1 MKMRGYDPIVMWSIR
16 DARTGDH
23 RALNEVFRR
32 SSLSNAGERELL
44 LAHPEVLS
52 LTDDELA
59 AGLTR
64 VAVLKRVIVGFTQ
77 LGVHGDRLELVGLF
91 VEPDH
96 MRRGIGRD
104 LVLDAAAIA
113 RTRALDGIEVTAN
126 DHAMGFYVRL
136 GFVDIGT
143 EVTPLGVTAKRMR
156 RAVPA

>member
-1 MKMRGYDPIVMWSIR
+1 
-16 DARTGDH
+16 
-23 RALNEVFRR
+23 
-32 SSLSNAGERELL
+32 
-44 LAHPEVLS
+44 VLS
-52 LTDDELA
+52 LAVDELPT
-59 AGLTR
+59 GLTR
-64 VAVLKRVIVGFTQ
+64 VAVIDRHIVGFTQ
-77 LGVHGDRLELVGLF
+77 LGVHGDRLELDGLF

-113 RTRALDGIEVTAN
+113 RTRGLDRIEVTAN
-126 DHAMGFYVRL
+126 QHAMGFYVRL